1 MNRRKLLFAFGFI
14 ALIAGFFA
22 SGAGEWLSLAA
33 LKARHG
39 ELLAWRDAQPLT
51 AALGFAGLYIA
62 VTALSVPGATV
73 LTLAAGALFGL
84 GTGTLL
90 VAIAATTGATL
101 AMLVARFLL
110 RDAIQARFGE
120 RIRALDAGIERDGAF
135 YLFTLR
141 LVPVVPFF
149 LINLASGLT
158 ALPVRTYVWVS
169 LIGMLPGTVVYVNA
183 GTQLARVESL
193 SGLLSPGLIA
203 SFVLLGVF
211 PLLARRALDA
221 WQAHQVYRPWPKP
234 KRFDRNLIVIG
245 AGSAGLVSAYI
256 AAAVQAKVTLVERA
270 EMGGD
275 CLNRGCVPSKAL
287 LRTARFLA
295 EQRRAPDYGIGEASA
310 RFDFAEVMARVQRVI
325 AAVAPHDSVERYTG
339 LGVEVLAGTA
349 RLLSPWTVAIT
360 AADGSERR
368 LDTRAIVIATG
379 ARPFV
384 PPIPGLEEGGY
395 LTSDTLWA
403 LRECPQRLLVLGG
416 GPIGCELAQA
426 FARLGARVTQVEML
440 PRLLARED
448 ADVSAHI
455 GAVFAAEGIDVRC
468 GHRALRCERDA
479 GGGRVLV
486 AEHAGTE
493 VRLGFDAILVAL
505 GRAPVTDGLGLEAL
519 GIGLTKSRTI
529 ETDAFLQTRFPNVLV
544 CGDVAGPYQFT
555 HTAAHQAW
563 YAAVNGLFGQFRRFR
578 ADYSVIPWATFTE
591 PEIARVGLNE
601 QEARERGIA
610 FESSV
615 YRLDD
620 SDRAL
625 AESEPQGWVRVLT
638 VPGRDRILG
647 ATIVSAH
654 AGETIA
660 GFVLAMRHGLGLEK
674 LLATIHVYPTW
685 AESGKAVAGTWKRA
699 HAPQRLLGWVRRYH
713 DWRRG

>member
-51 AALGFAGLYIA
+51 AALGFAGLYVA

-349 RLLSPWTVAIT
+349 RLLSTWTVAIT
-360 AADGSERR
+360 TADGSERR

-395 LTSDTLWA
+395 LSSDTLWA
-403 LRECPQRLLVLGG
+403 LQECPQRMLVLGG

>member
-1 MNRRKLLFAFGFI
+1 MNRRKLLFAFGLVVLV
-14 ALIAGFFA
+14 AAFFA
-22 SGAGEWLSLAA
+22 SHPGEWLTLSA
-33 LKARHG
+33 LKARQG

-51 AALGFAGLYIA
+51 AALGFVGLYVA
-62 VTALSVPGATV
+62 ATALSIPGATV
-73 LTLAAGALFGL
+73 LTLAGGALFGL
-84 GTGTLL
+84 ATGTLL
-90 VAIAATTGATL
+90 VAVAATVGATL
-101 AMLVARFLL
+101 AMLVARYLL
-110 RDAIQARFGE
+110 RDFVTARFGE

-149 LINLASGLT
+149 LINLAAGLT

-169 LIGMLPGTVVYVNA
+169 GLGMLPGTVVYVNA
-183 GTQLARVESL
+183 GTQLGRVESL

-221 WQAHQVYRPWPKP
+221 WQAHRVYRPWPKP
-234 KRFDRNLIVIG
+234 KRFDRNLVVIG

-295 EQRRAPDYGIGEASA
+295 EQRRAPQYGIGEAGA
-310 RFDFAEVMARVQRVI
+310 RFEFAEVMARVQRVI
-325 AAVAPHDSVERYTG
+325 AAVAPHDSIERYTG
-339 LGVEVLAGTA
+339 LGVEVLTGTA
-349 RLLSPWTVAIT
+349 RLLSPWTVGIK

-486 AEHAGTE
+486 AEHAGAE

-519 GIGLTKSRTI
+519 GIGLTKSRTV
-529 ETDAFLQTRFPNVLV
+529 EADAFLQTRFPNVLV

-610 FESSV
+610 FESTV

-660 GFVLAMRHGLGLEK
+660 EFVLAMRHGLGLEK